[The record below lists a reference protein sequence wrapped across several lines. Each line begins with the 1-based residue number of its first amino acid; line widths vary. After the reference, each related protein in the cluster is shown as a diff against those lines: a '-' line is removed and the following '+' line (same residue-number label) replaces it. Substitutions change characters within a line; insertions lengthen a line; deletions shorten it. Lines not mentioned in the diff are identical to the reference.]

1 MNLQLKKGITTG
13 TAATAASK
21 AIVIKLLK
29 GASLEKVPIKLP
41 LGDIVEI
48 PVKVHFDMASC
59 QKWSIEPED
68 VTKDIEIIARAQLN
82 KKGIIN
88 IIGGQGIGIVTKR
101 GLQIPVG
108 EKAINPVPKKMIREN
123 IYEILG
129 SLKPS
134 LGVDIYLEVPEGEKI
149 AKKTF
154 NERLGIIGGISIIGT
169 KGIINPM
176 SEDALRQT
184 VKCEIDVRI
193 NEKEPIALTPGN
205 IGEQAL
211 FSIGIKNV
219 VIVNNYFDFALQY
232 LTCLGIKRIIIGGH
246 PGKLA
251 KLAYG
256 IYYTH
261 SKSGIKAVQIIKTF
275 LGCKGEY
282 STAEEMAKVFCLDK
296 IAYLISERI
305 KRDFPFEKVSIFLF
319 TMDGQKCGEFIDE

>member
-1 MNLQLKKGITTG
+1 MKLKLKNGITTG

-21 AIVIKLLK
+21 AIVIKLLQ
-29 GASLEKVPIKLP
+29 GVSLERVSLKLP
-41 LGDIVEI
+41 VGYIVEI
-48 PVKVHFDMASC
+48 PVKVYDDRASC
-59 QKWSIEPED
+59 QKWSIEPDD
-68 VTKDIEIIARAQLN
+68 VTKEVEIIARAQLN
-82 KKGIIN
+82 EKGVIN

-123 IYEILG
+123 VYEILERFKTSFG
-129 SLKPS
+129 I
-134 LGVDIYLEVPEGEKI
+134 DIYLEVPEGEKI

-184 VKCEIDVRI
+184 IKCEIDVKI
-193 NEKEPIALTPGN
+193 NEKEPIAITPGN
-205 IGEQAL
+205 IGERAL
-211 FSIGIKNV
+211 LSIGIKNV

-251 KLAYG
+251 KLAHG

-261 SKSGIKAVQIIKTF
+261 SKSGIKAVQIIKTS

-282 STAEEMAKVFCLDK
+282 NTAEEMAKLFCLDK
-296 IAYLISERI
+296 IAYLISERV

-319 TMDGQKCGEFIDE
+319 SMDGKKCGEFIDE